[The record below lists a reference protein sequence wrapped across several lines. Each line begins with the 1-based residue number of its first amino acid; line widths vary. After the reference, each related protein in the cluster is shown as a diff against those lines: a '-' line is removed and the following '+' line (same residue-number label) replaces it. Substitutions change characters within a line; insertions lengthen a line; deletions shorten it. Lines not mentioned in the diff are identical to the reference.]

1 LKTNSK
7 TFLASFCAFVVL
19 NSGSRTQVFKILGGK
34 GRLAHLGSRGF
45 YPEIAVGQKGIRRI
59 GEPERDAF
67 AASVAG
73 RESFPFFHYDV
84 VRQAVLVM
92 EDAINA
98 AVRCALAHAID
109 GFPEHRLDS
118 RASAISITEIVGC
131 FPEEAM
137 ACSLALEE

>member
-1 LKTNSK
+1 
-7 TFLASFCAFVVL
+7 
-19 NSGSRTQVFKILGGK
+19 
-34 GRLAHLGSRGF
+34 
-45 YPEIAVGQKGIRRI
+45 
-59 GEPERDAF
+59 
-67 AASVAG
+67 
-73 RESFPFFHYDV
+73 

-131 FPEEAM
+131 FPEEATL

>member
-1 LKTNSK
+1 MQVS
-7 TFLASFCAFVVL
+7 ARSSFCIQGRAP
-19 NSGSRTQVFKILGGK
+19 VFKSLGAK
-34 GRLAHLGSRGF
+34 GCLAHLGSRGF
-45 YPEIAVGQKGIRRI
+45 YHEIAVGQEVLRRT
-59 GEPERDAF
+59 GEPERDTF
-67 AASVAG
+67 AAFVAG
-73 RESFPFFHYDV
+73 RESFPFFHYNV

-98 AVRCALAHAID
+98 GVRCALAHAID

-137 ACSLALEE
+137 LACSLALEE